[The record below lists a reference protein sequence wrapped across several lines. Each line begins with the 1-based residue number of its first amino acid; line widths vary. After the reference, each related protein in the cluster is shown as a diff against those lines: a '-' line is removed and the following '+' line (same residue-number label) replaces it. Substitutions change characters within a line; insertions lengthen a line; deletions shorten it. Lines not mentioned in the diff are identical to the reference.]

1 MVSTPGGLRLRRRL
15 YQGPEGLVLA
25 PDPHMPIVIV
35 LHCAI
40 FDIVQCG
47 EALAKAG
54 VSAPVELLDALVEE
68 WWACVRRTGILGDAP
83 R

>member
-1 MVSTPGGLRLRRRL
+1 MRQP
-15 YQGPEGLVLA
+15 P
-25 PDPHMPIVIV
+25 PV

-47 EALAKAG
+47 EALAKVG
-54 VSAPVELLDALVEE
+54 VRAPVGLLNALVEE

>member
-1 MVSTPGGLRLRRRL
+1 MQPGGPARAACARQHVR
-15 YQGPEGLVLA
+15 QP
-25 PDPHMPIVIV
+25 PPV

-47 EALAKAG
+47 EALAKVG
-54 VSAPVELLDALVEE
+54 VRAPVGLLNALVEE